1 MSKPKVVAE
10 ANSSIS
16 EEIGTDTEITI
27 RLASGDRYSFVDP
40 DGVEYATIEIGLEG
54 DPVMSLYLYGPRGA
68 LLGHFS
74 LWNR

>member
-1 MSKPKVVAE
+1 MADPKKVAE
-10 ANSSIS
+10 ADSAMS
-16 EEIGTDTEITI
+16 EDIGTDTEITI
-27 RLASGDRYSFVDP
+27 QLASGDRCTFVDRE
-40 DGVEYATIEIGLEG
+40 GVEYATIEIGLEG